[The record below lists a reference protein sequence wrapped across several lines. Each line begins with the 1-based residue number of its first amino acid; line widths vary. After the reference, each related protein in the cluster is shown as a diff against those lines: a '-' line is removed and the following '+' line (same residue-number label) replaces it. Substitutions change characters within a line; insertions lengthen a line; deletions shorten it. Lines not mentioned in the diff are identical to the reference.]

1 MDNNQSPFYPPPP
14 LPFYQNP
21 HLMGANSSP
30 HILVSPP
37 PHHNNTFP
45 PPTNNS
51 TYYLAPPL
59 QQQQP
64 PVVHQARRYRTIK
77 RLVQIPQGK
86 LVLDCPVPVQYL
98 DKVPL
103 REGREFEK
111 MRYTAITCDPSEFV
125 QKKYTLRQDIMKRE
139 TEIVIC
145 ITMYNVC
152 FFILFFQFWRIRV
165 LTT

>member
-1 MDNNQSPFYPPPP
+1 MDNQSPFYPSPP

-21 HLMGANSSP
+21 NLMGANSSP
-30 HILVSPP
+30 HILISPHAQHHTFPSTANHSPYFFSSPP
-37 PHHNNTFP
+37 
-45 PPTNNS
+45 
-51 TYYLAPPL
+51 
-59 QQQQP
+59 QQP
-64 PVVHQARRYRTIK
+64 PNNQPPVQQPRRYRTIK
-77 RLVQIPQGK
+77 RLVQIPQGR

-125 QKKYTLRQDIMKRE
+125 QKNYTLRQDIMKRE

-152 FFILFFQFWRIRV
+152 FFCF
-165 LTT
+165 